1 MLITDCDG
9 CLTDGGMYYS
19 ENGDE
24 LKKFNTKDGMAFQLL
39 KENGIITELIT
50 GESVELNRRRAE
62 KLHLDVYEQGCKNKF
77 EKIVS
82 ICENYHVKP
91 ENVCYIGDD
100 INDLDVIRYVGL
112 GCCPADAVDSVIE
125 SADYVSDKKG
135 GSGIIRD
142 AVDFILKQNR
152 R

>member
-39 KENGIITELIT
+39 KENGIITGLIT

-77 EKIVS
+77 EKIGLFG
-82 ICENYHVKP
+82 
-91 ENVCYIGDD
+91 GD
-100 INDLDVIRYVGL
+100 
-112 GCCPADAVDSVIE
+112 
-125 SADYVSDKKG
+125 
-135 GSGIIRD
+135 SG
-142 AVDFILKQNR
+142 
-152 R
+152 